1 MSTAVRQ
8 SVMSSVGRLVGS
20 SHRSGSHSCKSSVM
34 VSCLQAVSHVT
45 CRSVGRVLAPV
56 HGRPL
61 IQIII
66 HVSCRQAVSHG
77 IGRSANQVITPVG
90 RPNIQVLSHMSNAVS
105 QSVMGMCANARTGR
119 CLDMCMA
126 HARPLHVRSFD
137 AVMLSVDRSVGPSR
151 PPNGG
156 QHSHQS

>member
-1 MSTAVRQ
+1 
-8 SVMSSVGRLVGS
+8 
-20 SHRSGSHSCKSSVM
+20 M

-45 CRSVGRVLAPV
+45 GRLVGRVLAPV
-56 HGRPL
+56 GRPL

-105 QSVMGMCANARTGR
+105 QSVMGMCANARAR
-119 CLDMCMA
+119 A
-126 HARPLHVRSFD
+126 HAWTCARHMHGLYMCGHSMRSW
-137 AVMLSVDRSVGPSR
+137 
-151 PPNGG
+151 
-156 QHSHQS
+156 HQ